1 MATKERLIIEN
12 LFRVVDKDGGDVDFI
27 MNPAQASI
35 DHTLTG
41 RDIIPK
47 ARQEGVSTYFL
58 ARYTVKCLSQRN
70 TRAVVISHDKEAT
83 QRMLAKVH
91 YFLDNI
97 RGPDPVLKTSSRNEI
112 TFPKTNSAFYLGTA
126 GSRQFGRGDTI
137 THLHCSEVAYWPD
150 PKSLTAGLF
159 QAVPKNGEIALEST
173 GNGVGNWY
181 HNICTRAAE
190 SKGRYKL
197 HFLDWLSFP
206 EYTLHLTAE
215 QEREVL
221 ATLDKDY
228 EEDLLVEA
236 YGATAGQ
243 IAWRRYKL
251 EELDYDI
258 RTFKQEYP
266 ATLDECFQSSGYSI
280 FTKINFVP
288 TDKWKRR
295 DANLHSIEDHPQ
307 PQYDYAFGVDVSAGV
322 GRDNS
327 VMQIYCLQTME
338 QVGEWVS
345 NRISPDIFAEHI
357 DMLGRRF
364 NEAYVT
370 VESNNHGLVVLDNLK
385 RLRYPAHKIFKHKQK
400 QAEGA
405 DPLMSMGHPTTAKS
419 KPMMIGKLRS
429 LLAAPPMTEVDSL
442 TIHSPMLSSELSTF
456 VEKPDGSLEAE
467 EGCMDDRVMAAA
479 VGTMGLTR
487 AMLQI
492 EDKSPRPEKGKD
504 PFAMAE
510 IINEMRGRDSGYPIG
525 SQAAIGLNG
534 HEIFIP

>member
-12 LFRVVDKDGGDVDFI
+12 LFRVVNKDGGDVDFAF
-27 MNPAQASI
+27 NVAQAAL
-35 DHTLTG
+35 DHNLTG

-91 YFLDNI
+91 YFLQNL
-97 RGPDPVLKTSSRNEI
+97 RSPDAVLKTSSRNEI

-137 THLHCSEVAYWPD
+137 THLHCSEVAYWAD

-181 HNICTRAAE
+181 HKICMRAADGH
-190 SKGRYKL
+190 GRYRM

-206 EYTLHLTAE
+206 EYTEQLTLE
-215 QEREVL
+215 QEREIL
-221 ATLDKDY
+221 ANLDKDL
-228 EEDLLVEA
+228 EEDILVES

-243 IAWRRYKL
+243 IAWRRFKL
-251 EELDYDI
+251 EELDYDL

-280 FTKINFVP
+280 FTKVNFQP
-288 TDKWKRR
+288 TDHWVRR
-295 DANLHSIEDHPQ
+295 DQNLWSLDDHPRAE
-307 PQYDYAFGVDVSAGV
+307 YDYAFGVDVSAGV

-327 VMQIYCLQTME
+327 VAQIYCLQTME

-345 NRISPDIFAEHI
+345 NRISPDIFAEHV
-357 DMLGRRF
+357 DALGRRF
-364 NEAYVT
+364 HEAYVT
-370 VESNNHGLVVLDNLK
+370 VESNNHGLVVLDNLR
-385 RLRYPAHKIFKHKQK
+385 RLGYPTHKIFRHKPK
-400 QAEGA
+400 VAEGT
-405 DPLMSMGHPTTAKS
+405 DSLMALGHPTTAKS
-419 KPMMIGKLRS
+419 KPMMIGKLRA
-429 LLAAPPMTEVDSL
+429 LLAAPPMSDADSL
-442 TIHSPMLSSELSTF
+442 TIHSPLLNSELSTF
-456 VEKPDGSLEAE
+456 VEGDDGTLGAE
-467 EGCMDDRVMAAA
+467 EGCNDDRVMAAA
-479 VGTMGLTR
+479 VGTMGLAR

-492 EDKSPRPEKGKD
+492 ESRDGTSIEVKD
-504 PFAMAE
+504 PFAMVE
-510 IINEMRGRDSGYPIG
+510 IINEMQGRNSGYPTG
-525 SQAAIGLNG
+525 GQAAIGLNG
-534 HEIFIP
+534 NEIFIP